1 MGTFCGLLIFLS
13 VSFLSFSNSLPTKT
27 ALSLPSFLAPSAIA
41 MSDRQS
47 QNAPSEII
55 DAVRQDLSRRTRIE
69 GDRLTIVETSRQT
82 WSDGCLGLAQPD
94 EICTQALVDG
104 WRVVLSYGDRSWI
117 YRTDDRGM
125 TVRLESE

>member
-13 VSFLSFSNSLPTKT
+13 VGFLSFTHSLPT
-27 ALSLPSFLAPSAIA
+27 AAEAFLPSFLAQPAIV

-47 QNAPSEII
+47 ESAPSKII

-69 GDRLTIVETSRQT
+69 SDRLTIVETSRQT
-82 WSDGCLGLAQPD
+82 WSDGCLGLARPD

-104 WRVVLSYGDRSWI
+104 WRIVLSYGDRSWI

-125 TVRLESE
+125 TVRLETK

>member
-13 VSFLSFSNSLPTKT
+13 VSFLSFSNSLPAATT
-27 ALSLPSFLAPSAIA
+27 ISLPSFFVPPAIA

-47 QNAPSEII
+47 ESAPSEII

-69 GDRLTIVETSRQT
+69 SDRLKIVETSRQT

-94 EICTQALVDG
+94 ELCTQALVEG
-104 WRVVLSYGDRSWI
+104 WRVVLADGDRTWI

-125 TVRLESE
+125 TVRLETE